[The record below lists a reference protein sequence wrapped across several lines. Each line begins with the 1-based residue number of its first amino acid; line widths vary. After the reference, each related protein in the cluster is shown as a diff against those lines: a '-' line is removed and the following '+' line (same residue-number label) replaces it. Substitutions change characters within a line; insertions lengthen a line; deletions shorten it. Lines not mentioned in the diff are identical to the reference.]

1 VVRPGFEPSA
11 DAGFFRHTAEL
22 LSAALDY
29 LKARFQLAGIEAKE
43 ASIHYVIMLALLI
56 GALVVVIFGYFFLC
70 LALIF
75 LIAWLCGGGN
85 AWIWVTFGM
94 ALLHFGGGVACVLIA
109 KHKFAEPMFRV
120 TLQEF
125 RKDQQWLNPPAAR
138 TS

>member
-1 VVRPGFEPSA
+1 VARPGFEPSSE
-11 DAGFFRHTAEL
+11 AGFFRHTAET

-29 LKARFQLAGIEAKE
+29 LMARFHLAGIEAKV

-75 LIAWLCGGGN
+75 FVAWLCGGGN
-85 AWIWVTFGM
+85 AWIWVTFAT
-94 ALLHFGGGVACVLIA
+94 ALLHFGGAVACVLIA

-125 RKDQQWLNPPAAR
+125 RKDQQWLNPPVAR